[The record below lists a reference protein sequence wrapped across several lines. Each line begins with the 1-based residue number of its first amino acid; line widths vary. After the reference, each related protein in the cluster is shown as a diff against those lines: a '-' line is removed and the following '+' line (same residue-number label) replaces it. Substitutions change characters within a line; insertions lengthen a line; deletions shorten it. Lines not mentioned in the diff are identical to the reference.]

1 MALAMSPAGCCKQPL
16 FEMDAKSAH
25 EVSEAPDVP
34 LGMQPEDDGLLLDG
48 QIASPND
55 DPDLMRALWRVQE
68 QQLSSLDALRKLRSQ
83 HQEWQRTIQDMV
95 RQVTV
100 QLPRKGSEF
109 SVKSSGQP
117 DAPTATSPK
126 LSNAADEAS
135 EATDVVS
142 VELVEEK
149 VVSAPSLKTAT
160 DAQDPMKTQETE
172 NVIQTPEE
180 PSRHQMLSPWQVLF
194 NQNKPKTVKMST
206 TNKLKRFDD
215 YSLFPSDWQ
224 RWIDHL
230 VEKAQEKP
238 EFDGSVWTACRV
250 YAYRVVSRRSFEH
263 FVGFL
268 IALNLILQGAETEMD
283 LRDPDGLTRSF
294 FAMVDMA
301 FNVVYCLEIF
311 LRFVAGGLGV
321 LCDTWFL
328 ADTVLVLLGVSASIF
343 SVSGGTSARQFIVVR
358 GLRLLRLGRAIRMTK
373 KFKVMWHLVNGLL
386 NSLQLMISVFML
398 LILSIYI
405 FACLGVELITKD
417 ESLHEDVQTK
427 AIVDEYFSSLPL
439 TMLTLIQFITL
450 DSIGSIYFPIV
461 RSKPRL
467 ILFFLPILMILPI
480 TLMNLV
486 TAVLVE
492 HGLENAQ
499 AETAEDNRNRARYIK
514 KSVIELGEL
523 FEELDRD
530 RNGLITPFE
539 LNMVPP
545 DHVPKELL
553 DVLFVDDLAD
563 IFMQLDVDGTGE
575 LSKDE
580 FVNGILQM
588 ITRDTPMETLQIMKI
603 LQSLRTKVATLG
615 EQVAELCKQ
624 EDLEVKMAL

>member
-1 MALAMSPAGCCKQPL
+1 M
-16 FEMDAKSAH
+16 
-25 EVSEAPDVP
+25 
-34 LGMQPEDDGLLLDG
+34 
-48 QIASPND
+48 
-55 DPDLMRALWRVQE
+55 
-68 QQLSSLDALRKLRSQ
+68 
-83 HQEWQRTIQDMV
+83 
-95 RQVTV
+95 
-100 QLPRKGSEF
+100 
-109 SVKSSGQP
+109 
-117 DAPTATSPK
+117 
-126 LSNAADEAS
+126 
-135 EATDVVS
+135 
-142 VELVEEK
+142 
-149 VVSAPSLKTAT
+149 
-160 DAQDPMKTQETE
+160 
-172 NVIQTPEE
+172 
-180 PSRHQMLSPWQVLF
+180 
-194 NQNKPKTVKMST
+194 
-206 TNKLKRFDD
+206 
-215 YSLFPSDWQ
+215 
-224 RWIDHL
+224 
-230 VEKAQEKP
+230 
-238 EFDGSVWTACRV
+238 
-250 YAYRVVSRRSFEH
+250 
-263 FVGFL
+263 
-268 IALNLILQGAETEMD
+268 
-283 LRDPDGLTRSF
+283 
-294 FAMVDMA
+294 
-301 FNVVYCLEIF
+301 
-311 LRFVAGGLGV
+311 
-321 LCDTWFL
+321 
-328 ADTVLVLLGVSASIF
+328 
-343 SVSGGTSARQFIVVR
+343 
-358 GLRLLRLGRAIRMTK
+358 
-373 KFKVMWHLVNGLL
+373 VNGLL